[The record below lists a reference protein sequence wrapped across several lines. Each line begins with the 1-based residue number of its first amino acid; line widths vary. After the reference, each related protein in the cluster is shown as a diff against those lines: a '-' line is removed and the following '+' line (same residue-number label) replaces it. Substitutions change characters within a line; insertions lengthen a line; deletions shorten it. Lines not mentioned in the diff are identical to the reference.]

1 MGMDV
6 YGIKPVSEVGEYFR
20 NNVWWWRPLWNYCL
34 DKYPEIAGKV
44 EYGHSNDGDGLDAQ
58 DSYKLGLLLRQD
70 IESGVVRK
78 YDLDYKQYVAN
89 LPKETCKICKGTKM
103 YFYEDIEGN
112 DQERQ
117 CTNCDDDGK
126 TKSFDACYPFSE
138 ENVKEFADFCI
149 DSGGFR
155 IC

>member
-6 YGIKPVSEVGEYFR
+6 YGINPVSEVGEYFR

-34 DKYPEIAGKV
+34 DKYPEVAGKV

-58 DSYKLGLLLRQD
+58 DSYKLGLLLKQD
-70 IESGVVRK
+70 IESGVVHK
-78 YDLDYKQYVAN
+78 YDLHYKEYVSS
-89 LPKETCKICKGTKM
+89 LPKQICNMCKGNKI
-103 YFYEDIEGN
+103 YSYEDFDGN
-112 DQERQ
+112 DQERE
-117 CTNCDDDGK
+117 CTTCDNDGK
-126 TKSFDACYPFSE
+126 IDSFESFYPFSVD
-138 ENVKEFADFCI
+138 NVKQFSDFCI

>member
-1 MGMDV
+1 
-6 YGIKPVSEVGEYFR
+6 
-20 NNVWWWRPLWNYCL
+20 
-34 DKYPEIAGKV
+34 
-44 EYGHSNDGDGLDAQ
+44 
-58 DSYKLGLLLRQD
+58 
-70 IESGVVRK
+70 
-78 YDLDYKQYVAN
+78 
-89 LPKETCKICKGTKM
+89 M

-117 CTNCDDDGK
+117 CTSCDDDGK
-126 TKSFDACYPFSE
+126 TKSFDAFYPFSE